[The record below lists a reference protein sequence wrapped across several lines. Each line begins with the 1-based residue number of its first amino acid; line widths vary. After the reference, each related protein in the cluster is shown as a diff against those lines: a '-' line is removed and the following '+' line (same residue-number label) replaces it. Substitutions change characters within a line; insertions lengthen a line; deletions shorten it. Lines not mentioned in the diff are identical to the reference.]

1 MFLLYN
7 TNFTI
12 KGLIMKLFSKV
23 IFASSL
29 ALNLNAQ
36 IFSVF
41 FENDEQIKNLILKQ
55 KEFFSNSLSIPSDNL
70 KTMYIKLGEYHYD
83 IRIPYVDFIKGT
95 DILEEH
101 FLLNSQK
108 FEKPVELMEEIFDY
122 FKIMKSYTAKG
133 YLNRMLS
140 EDKRD
145 IESFFEQTTSDQET
159 YLPKAIV
166 LEKIQWLKSLLN
178 SIENDE
184 DFDFNKNEGIFNQWS
199 KEVQFF
205 SLEKRNFFE
214 DLEKRIIINT
224 QNLFYFL
231 KKEEYLEIL
240 PLYSSL
246 LNIYKLTLMMNN
258 ALTLEYA
265 NKVIEEMKIDS
276 LTKLFRKDIF
286 EEILQKELAFAKR
299 DNKYNLSI
307 AYLDLDNFKS
317 INDNFGH
324 YTGDKVLEKLG
335 ECINNDIRGSDI
347 AFRICGDEFTIIFK
361 GATKQQAKNVCK
373 KIKVDFT
380 SFEFIFNEEI
390 TFSVG
395 LSIGISEF
403 LLEGKED
410 MQKLLESVDKKL
422 YEAKNRGKNQIC
434 L

>member
-1 MFLLYN
+1 MKIFIHLNKLVPYIDEAFESFYN
-7 TNFTI
+7 TMLNDS
-12 KGLIMKLFSKV
+12 KL
-23 IFASSL
+23 
-29 ALNLNAQ
+29 
-36 IFSVF
+36 SVF
-41 FENDEQIKNLILKQ
+41 FENDQQIKNLILKQ
-55 KEFFSNSLSIPSDNL
+55 KEFFSNSLTIPSDNL

-166 LEKIQWLKSLLN
+166 LEKIQWLKSLLS

-286 EEILQKELAFAKR
+286 EEILQKEIAFAKR
-299 DNKYNLSI
+299 DNKHNISI

-347 AFRICGDEFTIIFK
+347 AFRIGGDEFAIIFK

>member
-1 MFLLYN
+1 MKIFIHLKKLVPYIDEAFEAFYN
-7 TNFTI
+7 TMLND
-12 KGLIMKLFSKV
+12 LKL
-23 IFASSL
+23 
-29 ALNLNAQ
+29 
-36 IFSVF
+36 SVF

-335 ECINNDIRGSDI
+335 ECINNDIRGSDK
-347 AFRICGDEFTIIFK
+347 AFRIGGDEFAIIFK

>member
-1 MFLLYN
+1 MKIFIHLKKLVPYIDEAFEAFYN
-7 TNFTI
+7 TMLND
-12 KGLIMKLFSKV
+12 LKL
-23 IFASSL
+23 
-29 ALNLNAQ
+29 
-36 IFSVF
+36 SVF

-347 AFRICGDEFTIIFK
+347 AFRIGGDEFTIIFK

>member
-1 MFLLYN
+1 
-7 TNFTI
+7 
-12 KGLIMKLFSKV
+12 
-23 IFASSL
+23 
-29 ALNLNAQ
+29 
-36 IFSVF
+36 
-41 FENDEQIKNLILKQ
+41 
-55 KEFFSNSLSIPSDNL
+55 
-70 KTMYIKLGEYHYD
+70 
-83 IRIPYVDFIKGT
+83 
-95 DILEEH
+95 
-101 FLLNSQK
+101 
-108 FEKPVELMEEIFDY
+108 
-122 FKIMKSYTAKG
+122 
-133 YLNRMLS
+133 MLS

-199 KEVQFF
+199 KEVEFL

-324 YTGDKVLEKLG
+324 CSGDKLLFSLG
-335 ECINNDIRGSDI
+335 SVITSSIRKDDFV
-347 AFRICGDEFTIIFK
+347 FRFGGDEFVIVFPNADK
-361 GATKQQAKNVCK
+361 EQATKIIRRIQ
-373 KIKVDFT
+373 
-380 SFEFIFNEEI
+380 E
-390 TFSVG
+390 
-395 LSIGISEF
+395 SISAINQKEKLPFYISISYGISEYN
-403 LLEGKED
+403 GKTKIKINEFI
-410 MQKLLESVDKKL
+410 
-422 YEAKNRGKNQIC
+422 KNADIAMYQNKNLNKANMNQEKN
-434 L
+434 LVLN

>member
-1 MFLLYN
+1 MLNDL
-7 TNFTI
+7 
-12 KGLIMKLFSKV
+12 KL
-23 IFASSL
+23 
-29 ALNLNAQ
+29 
-36 IFSVF
+36 SVF

-347 AFRICGDEFTIIFK
+347 AFRIGGDEFAIIFK